1 MLTKLNISIFT
12 VSPMDG
18 HKWQI
23 ARSEPAGES
32 RNKLCSS
39 ILNNQEHPQPS
50 LYNVQIQ
57 SLVCSEQPSCTKH
70 GSSALG
76 GEHEFKLLSL
86 WKRK

>member
-1 MLTKLNISIFT
+1 MLTKLIISIFT

-23 ARSEPAGES
+23 ARSEPAGER

-50 LYNVQIQ
+50 LYNVQI
-57 SLVCSEQPSCTKH
+57 SHWSVVSNHLVQNMGLQH
-70 GSSALG
+70 
-76 GEHEFKLLSL
+76 
-86 WKRK
+86 